1 MDQRQ
6 SLGKLLRRL
15 AEIVERGSD
24 EDLEAVL
31 SGRAELVAPNG
42 TVRLRGKRGA
52 NSIHQGLS
60 REKELVALGE
70 HLRNL
75 ESRDEGLALLRGADL
90 QKRDLERLARLM
102 NLPVL
107 REDDAERLRQKIVE
121 HGIGSRLNSRAIRG
135 A

>member
-6 SLGKLLRRL
+6 SLAKLLRRL
-15 AEIVERGSD
+15 AEIIERGSD
-24 EDLEAVL
+24 EDFEAIL
-31 SGRAELVAPNG
+31 SGQAKLVAPNG
-42 TVRLRGKRGA
+42 SVRVRGKRGA
-52 NSIHQGLS
+52 DSVHLGLS
-60 REKELVALGE
+60 REKELAGLGE
-70 HLRNL
+70 HLRSL
-75 ESRDEGLALLRGADL
+75 ESRDEGIALLRGADL

-107 REDDAERLRQKIVE
+107 REDDAEKLRQKIVE